1 MKPNVNITATRN
13 GTRIVTGLCR
23 GAFVNLFVAKP
34 NPSGALKYGM
44 TLLIEKDDPMLP
56 LMKQAAQQ
64 AAVEKWGDKIPGK
77 LNSPFRDGDEKTEYL
92 GFAGKTFVA
101 ANSDNAP
108 GVVNALNKP
117 ATPDECY
124 SGAWYRVELNAF
136 AYQKAGNQGVTFG
149 LQNVQKLADD
159 ETFTGRKPAD
169 QVFGAVIN
177 PDVPASFGQDKAV
190 DADLTSLF
198 A

>member
-1 MKPNVNITATRN
+1 MKPNIKIEATRS
-13 GTRIVTGLCR
+13 GTRVVSGLVR

-44 TLLIEKDDPMLP
+44 TMLIAKDDPMLV

-64 AAVEKWGDKIPGK
+64 AAVEKWVDKIPAK
-77 LNSPFRDGDEKTEYL
+77 LNSPFRDGDEKTDYA
-92 GFAGKTFVA
+92 GFAGHTFVGV
-101 ANSDNAP
+101 NSDSAP
-108 GVVNALNKP
+108 GVVDAMNKP
-117 ATPDECY
+117 AKPEDCY
-124 SGAWYRVELNAF
+124 SGAWYRAELNAF
-136 AYQKAGNQGVTFG
+136 AYAKAGNQGTTFG

-159 ETFTGRKPAD
+159 EAFTGSRPAD

-177 PDVPASFGQDKAV
+177 PDLPASFSQDKSV
-190 DADLTSLF
+190 DADVTSLF